1 VEGHVNIPVP
11 LFKMPP
17 NAKGKFICPPNTLQK
32 SHMGFT
38 STKEYGLLVAHT

>member
-11 LFKMPP
+11 LFKMAP
-17 NAKGKFICPPNTLQK
+17 NAKGKFICSPNTLQK